1 MPDHIPS
8 AEEAREALDKA
19 DAMVHALCHGER
31 RWTMRV
37 PARPD
42 DDPDL
47 FIGAGLYAARAR
59 LAALEADARE
69 LDRALRGVVGVL
81 EMPVRPQRDV
91 TLAKNAELPVAY
103 RAIHNHATLD
113 AARTQEDRDRP
124 LAAREEEN
132 AVPTCAW
139 DEDPDGVWHTQCGNA
154 ITFIEGGP
162 SQNGQA
168 FCGYCG
174 RVLIMCEVGR

>member
-47 FIGAGLYAARAR
+47 VIGAGLYAARAR
-59 LAALEADARE
+59 LAALEAENERLRADAERW
-69 LDRALRGVVGVL
+69 RALRDRGF
-81 EMPVRPQRDV
+81 
-91 TLAKNAELPVAY
+91 LAEGRYNAMCFA
-103 RAIHNHATLD
+103 AI
-113 AARTQEDRDRP
+113 
-124 LAAREEEN
+124 
-132 AVPTCAW
+132 
-139 DEDPDGVWHTQCGNA
+139 
-154 ITFIEGGP
+154 
-162 SQNGQA
+162 
-168 FCGYCG
+168 
-174 RVLIMCEVGR
+174 